1 MAQRI
6 RNHPWHATALGPVEG
21 WPPRLRTA
29 VDMLLPARAQIVL
42 FWGPDL
48 IALYNDAYAAAL
60 GNKHPHALGS
70 TASEIWP
77 ELWEDLHPLL
87 QGVLDTGRPLAATD
101 RPFGFDR
108 YGYLE
113 TAYFD
118 LSYSPVHD
126 EQRRTL
132 GVLCI
137 VTETTQRVL
146 AARKLLES
154 EARLREASERI
165 ALALNTGTV
174 LGTWV
179 WDVRADCFTA
189 DERFARTFG
198 FDPVGLQK
206 GMRLQDVKQ
215 SIHPDDIERVNGLV
229 AEAMRKGGRYSAE
242 YRVAR
247 SDGGWRWIEANGH
260 VEHDDAGEPT
270 RFPGVLIDIDRRR
283 AAELTMRRSEARFR
297 ALAQALPT
305 HVWTARPDG
314 GVDWVNQRMLEYTGQ
329 RAGKLLDEGWITPI
343 HPDDLAEV
351 VARWRAAVAARVDFS
366 AEFRFRRH
374 DGAWRWHLAR
384 AVCAVGPDDER
395 WVATMTD
402 IEDQKAAQ
410 AALAELNSGLEQRV
424 QERTRELREAL
435 DRLSAARKDSL
446 APE

>member
-1 MAQRI
+1 M
-6 RNHPWHATALGPVEG
+6 
-21 WPPRLRTA
+21 
-29 VDMLLPARAQIVL
+29 
-42 FWGPDL
+42 
-48 IALYNDAYAAAL
+48 
-60 GNKHPHALGS
+60 
-70 TASEIWP
+70 
-77 ELWEDLHPLL
+77 
-87 QGVLDTGRPLAATD
+87 
-101 RPFGFDR
+101 
-108 YGYLE
+108 
-113 TAYFD
+113 
-118 LSYSPVHD
+118 
-126 EQRRTL
+126 
-132 GVLCI
+132 
-137 VTETTQRVL
+137 
-146 AARKLLES
+146 
-154 EARLREASERI
+154 
-165 ALALNTGTV
+165 
-174 LGTWV
+174 
-179 WDVRADCFTA
+179 
-189 DERFARTFG
+189 
-198 FDPVGLQK
+198 
-206 GMRLQDVKQ
+206 
-215 SIHPDDIERVNGLV
+215 
-229 AEAMRKGGRYSAE
+229 
-242 YRVAR
+242 
-247 SDGGWRWIEANGH
+247 
-260 VEHDDAGEPT
+260 
-270 RFPGVLIDIDRRR
+270 
-283 AAELTMRRSEARFR
+283 ARFR